1 MGRTETQPLKASS
14 RAYFGNSDAM
24 DELGCKR
31 YCCRRMIMTHV
42 DLIEKLLK
50 YVIFLKNRPIHAN
63 PPLPKT
69 AQTADLPFRYNPAER
84 DAKKAAMN

>member
-1 MGRTETQPLKASS
+1 MGRTGTQPLEASS

-50 YVIFLKNRPIHAN
+50 YVIFLKTRPIHAN
-63 PPLPKT
+63 ATSSK
-69 AQTADLPFRYNPAER
+69 DCS
-84 DAKKAAMN
+84 DG

>member
-1 MGRTETQPLKASS
+1 MGRTETQPLEALS

-50 YVIFLKNRPIHAN
+50 YVI
-63 PPLPKT
+63 PKDQ
-69 AQTADLPFRYNPAER
+69 AHSCQPNLFQRPFRLLTFLLDTILRNETQR
-84 DAKKAAMN
+84 RLQ